1 MKRLFTTTAIVCG
14 ALWFHPPTAH
24 AGKMPP
30 PEPACSLSD
39 ITVTIAGVP
48 SSPVACASDVQSG
61 PSNAATETTLLNTT
75 FGTNFSL
82 IGRME
87 TNGAASVATLDGI
100 KFTMSTNS
108 IMTGP
113 TGSFALSWVD
123 TNGTTLDNLPIDID
137 FDVLIFGGNN
147 ADAYR
152 FSKVLLPDAPNNS
165 GTANFDIVFHNNG
178 GQVPDLSHITV
189 TAGDDVEVTQQCTT
203 NCVVATPEPSTIALL
218 GLGLMGTLVAAK
230 RKRG

>member
-1 MKRLFTTTAIVCG
+1 MKRLLCTTAIVCG

-30 PEPACSLSD
+30 PEPKCSTSD

-87 TNGAASVATLDGI
+87 SNGAASVATLDGI

-147 ADAYR
+147 ADAYK

-165 GTANFDIVFHNNG
+165 GTASFTIVFFNNG

-189 TAGDDVEVTQQCTT
+189 TAGDDVEVNQT
-203 NCVVATPEPSTIALL
+203 VVSTPEPSTIALL
-218 GLGLMGTLVAAK
+218 GLGLLGTLAVAK